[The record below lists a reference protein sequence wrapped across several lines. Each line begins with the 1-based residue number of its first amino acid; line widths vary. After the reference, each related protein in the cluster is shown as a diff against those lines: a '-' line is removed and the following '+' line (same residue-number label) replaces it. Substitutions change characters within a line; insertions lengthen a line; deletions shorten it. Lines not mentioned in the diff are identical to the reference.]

1 MKHIL
6 ILITLSLLLT
16 KPAFPSS
23 QNTQTEINQLLT
35 DLGKKNM
42 KFGPIE
48 KFIEKQKDNP
58 EAIKLLINKTAR
70 YLHPQKIS
78 GARGQAVEILGMTR
92 NKQAI
97 PHLINALKTENK
109 KGWIRLYAIKAL
121 ANFNTPEAT
130 KAIKTTSQKDKNLMV
145 RQAAKEILEKRTR
158 RVY

>member
-16 KPAFPSS
+16 QPTFSS
-23 QNTQTEINQLLT
+23 PKTKAEINQLLS

-42 KFGPIE
+42 KFKPIE
-48 KFIEKQKDNP
+48 EFIEKQKRNP
-58 EAIKLLINKTAR
+58 EVIKLLISQTAS

-97 PHLINALKTENK
+97 PHLIKALKKEK
-109 KGWIRLYAIKAL
+109 KVGWIRLYAIKAL
-121 ANFNTPEAT
+121 SNFNTPEAT
-130 KAIKTTSQKDKNLMV
+130 KAIKIAAQKDKNSMV
-145 RQAAKEILEKRTR
+145 RKAAREILEKKNP
-158 RVY
+158 

>member
-6 ILITLSLLLT
+6 ILITLCLLLT
-16 KPAFPSS
+16 QPTYSS
-23 QNTQTEINQLLT
+23 PKTKAEINQLLT

-48 KFIEKQKDNP
+48 KFIEKQKNNP
-58 EAIKLLINKTAR
+58 EVIKLLINQTAR